1 MKHSSLIL
9 SILLLSFGC
18 NAMAKPKA
26 AKASRP
32 AKQQVTQLASDAPTD
47 ASNYADSLAIYKAQ
61 LDSVMAVK
69 DSLQQVSG
77 NSLRYYKLFTPLA
90 YYPSIINNKMMD
102 SNDVEGD
109 DALLDS
115 EIESAITN
123 IYFQRPELVE
133 TTVKRLHSSAARAD
147 EQPKKPVR
155 RKVEIQKEEMK
166 VEEEAP
172 VDGPVEVFVYK
183 PNFWKFSGD
192 YSLQFMQ
199 SHLSENWYQSGE
211 SNLSMLGAA
220 TLQANYNNKQKIKWD
235 NKLEMKL
242 GFQTSESDEVHKFK
256 SSSDLL
262 RYTGKLG
269 VQATKKWYYTL
280 QAIATTQFTHGY
292 KSNDE
297 KVYSDFMSPLT
308 VNLSL
313 GMDYNVSA
321 WNNKLTGSCH
331 IAPFAYNWKYVSRL
345 DLATRYGID
354 EGNHSLQDYG
364 SQFTINLQWKP
375 TNNIKWT
382 SRLYGYTTYKRAE
395 IEWENTISMAVS
407 KYVTT
412 NVFLYPRFDDGVKK
426 ANSETYWQFKEYFSL
441 GFAYS
446 M

>member
-1 MKHSSLIL
+1 MKSYK
-9 SILLLSFGC
+9 LLLSLLLICSSNF
-18 NAMAKPKA
+18 AMAKPVCA
-26 AKASRP
+26 MASSRVLNEEVESLNVMSY
-32 AKQQVTQLASDAPTD
+32 K
-47 ASNYADSLAIYKAQ
+47 DSLNIYKSQ
-61 LDSVMAVK
+61 LDSIIMLK
-69 DSLQQVSG
+69 DSLQNMESK
-77 NSLRYYKLFTPLA
+77 SLRYYRLFTPLA
-90 YYPSIINNKMMD
+90 YYPDIISGKMSGNSGRD
-102 SNDVEGD
+102 S
-109 DALLDS
+109 DAFLLDN
-115 EIESAITN
+115 EIESIICN

-133 TTVKRLHSSAARAD
+133 TTVSRLHKSASRAD
-147 EQPKKPVR
+147 DKLKKPVS
-155 RKVEIQKEEMK
+155 RKVEIKKEEVH
-166 VEEEAP
+166 VEEVAP
-172 VDGPVEVFVYK
+172 VDGPMEVFVYK

-199 SHLSENWYQSGE
+199 SHLSDNWYQSGE

-242 GFQTSESDEVHKFK
+242 GFQTSQSDSVHTLK
-256 SSSDLL
+256 SSTDLL

-269 VQATKKWYYTL
+269 VQATKKWYYTF
-280 QAIATTQFTHGY
+280 QTIATTQFTHGY

-313 GMDYNVSA
+313 GMDYTVSV

-364 SQFTINLQWKP
+364 SQFTVNLQWKP

-382 SRLYGYTTYKRAE
+382 SRIYGYTTYKRAE
-395 IEWENTISMAVS
+395 LEWENNISLAIS

-412 NVFLYPRFDDGVKK
+412 NIFLYPRFDDGIKR
-426 ANSETYWQFKEYFSL
+426 NGSDTYFQFKEYFSL